1 MENFC
6 VFKIAKLYRQT
17 VKEGQYPNL
26 FDKFGCFEPSSPST
40 KELHRLCFN
49 EELGSFVSL

>member
-6 VFKIAKLYRQT
+6 VYKIAKLYR
-17 VKEGQYPNL
+17 KEGQYPNL
-26 FDKFGCFEPSSPST
+26 FDKFGCFELSSPST